1 MKLVSVRLIV
11 ICACIMTGVLPA
23 AGTQVLYKSVEQMGQ
38 ESVAVVRGTV
48 TDVRSF
54 WNEKHTKIF
63 TATYIAV
70 DESYKGRPGGTVE
83 VLQIGGTVDNV
94 QVTAHGALQWAAG
107 EEVVLFLEPFNE
119 GRFQVA
125 GFSQGKF
132 HVERDPDTGAAYI
145 VRPTLSGAQLV
156 GAPGGIDATAQ
167 FEKTSLDKFLRQALG
182 DEYRVNQE

>member
-11 ICACIMTGVLPA
+11 ICACLVMGVLPA
-23 AGTQVLYKSVEQMGQ
+23 TGTQVLYKSVEQMGQ
-38 ESVAVVRGTV
+38 ESAAVVRGTV

-94 QVTAHGALQWAAG
+94 QVTAHGALRWAPG
-107 EEVVLFLEPFNE
+107 EEVVLFLEPFSE

-132 HVERDPDTGAAYI
+132 QVERDPDTGAAYI
-145 VRPTLSGAQLV
+145 MRPTLAGAQLV
-156 GAPGGIDATAQ
+156 GAPGGTDPTAQ
-167 FEKTSLDKFLRQALG
+167 YEKTSLDTFLREALG
-182 DEYRVNQE
+182 DNYRATQD